1 MDIDKL
7 KGAWNRYAS
16 SLNEKEH
23 KEQELS
29 EILRARSQ
37 KSLKKLRRNFFIEA
51 GTNILLVPVI
61 VFLVLQSDFVKPPFG
76 LIFSIVIGLL
86 IVIFLF
92 YLYKSYQKIY
102 QYEDRGYQLKE
113 KLSIQVNRL
122 EKFIRDYYIFMYVAY
137 TFGLFVGIF
146 MTLAENQIH
155 ALIDIGFGVLFGGVI
170 LFLVVRPL
178 AKRYIK
184 KLYGSHLESLK
195 TCLSELEDNN
205 TENFNHYDPSN

>member
-7 KGAWNRYAS
+7 KGAWNKYAS
-16 SLNEKEH
+16 RLNEQGH

-29 EILRARSQ
+29 EILQVRSQ

-51 GTNILLVPVI
+51 GTNILLVPLI
-61 VFLVLQSDFVKPPFG
+61 VFLILQSDFVKEPFG
-76 LIFSIVIGLL
+76 LVFSVIIGSL

-92 YLYKSYQKIY
+92 YLYQSYIKIY
-102 QYEDRGYQLKE
+102 QYEDHGYRLKE
-113 KLSIQVNRL
+113 KLAIQISRL
-122 EKFIRDYYIFMYVAY
+122 EKFIRDYYTFMYVAY
-137 TFGLFVGIF
+137 SCGLVVGIL
-146 MTLAENQIH
+146 MTLAEKKTHTI
-155 ALIDIGFGVLFGGVI
+155 IDVGVGVLFGAAI

-195 TCLSELEDNN
+195 SCLSEIEENN
-205 TENFNHYDPSN
+205 NES